1 MFLLK
6 ILFLKDKAE
15 DLQAV
20 DSCEYIWEKGV
31 GFAQSPIKNATF
43 ESNRTELLRLLLT
56 CFSQAIYSPNQ
67 SKLFETTLSI

>member
-1 MFLLK
+1 MQ
-6 ILFLKDKAE
+6 DKAE

-31 GFAQSPIKNATF
+31 GFAQTPIKNATF

-67 SKLFETTLSI
+67 SEIFEIIHSI